1 MALYSVSV
9 VRAAADLRNVF
20 VFDHNSSIGVRS
32 ELYGGN
38 GTNSAP
44 AVSIRCST
52 AAFWCGLRLSQIT
65 TSPGCNCGVS
75 TCST

>member
-1 MALYSVSV
+1 MASYSVSV

-20 VFDHNSSIGVRS
+20 VFNHNSSIGVRS

-52 AAFWCGLRLSQIT
+52 SAF
-65 TSPGCNCGVS
+65 
-75 TCST
+75 